1 MWNMNDVYAANE
13 HIEDI
18 RRAAEKHNVIARM
31 KAAGQTP
38 EPDGQSGEQPVKQ
51 PVKQQQILWE
61 RVRNALR

>member
-18 RRAAEKHNVIARM
+18 RRAAEQHNAIARM
-31 KAAGQTP
+31 KAAGQ
-38 EPDGQSGEQPVKQ
+38 GEQPDKQ
-51 PVKQQQILWE
+51 SGKQQQKLWE